1 MSSKAI
7 FTGNGTY
14 LRSNYRKQKSCN
26 TIYNDKSMKQAFVR
40 FQDLT
45 FI

>member
-14 LRSNYRKQKSCN
+14 RKQKSCN
-26 TIYNDKSMKQAFVR
+26 TIHNDKNMKQAFVR